1 MRNLLAGHA
10 ATSEFLRQF
19 WQQVHPP
26 ADAAYAAPE
35 ERAQKARAMRATL
48 EHTGARTAQR
58 ASAAE
63 DALPGRGFA
72 IVMEVT
78 SATRAAVD
86 KALALST

>member
-1 MRNLLAGHA
+1 M
-10 ATSEFLRQF
+10 
-19 WQQVHPP
+19 
-26 ADAAYAAPE
+26 
-35 ERAQKARAMRATL
+35 MATL
-48 EHTGARTAQR
+48 EHTGARTAQL